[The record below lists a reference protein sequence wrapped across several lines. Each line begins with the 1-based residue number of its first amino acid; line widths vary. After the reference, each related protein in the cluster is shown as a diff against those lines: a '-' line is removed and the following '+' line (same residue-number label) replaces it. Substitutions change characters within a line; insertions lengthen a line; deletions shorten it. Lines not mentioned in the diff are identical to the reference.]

1 MLFYVGVHQPSMSA
15 HVTRAFISINRVR
28 TRRAPVPSA
37 DWILDSGAF
46 REIEHFG
53 RYRDEPAAYA
63 RDIERIAAANPGL
76 RAAVA
81 QDFMC
86 ENFILARTGLSIA
99 EHQRLTIDR
108 YVALVQL
115 VHAVPVMPVL
125 QGYAPAD
132 YVQHLR
138 QYGDRLAAGAHVG
151 VGSLCKRNGHPGAI
165 EFVLRSIKQV
175 RPDLRLHGFGLK
187 TTALGSAIVRDSLHS
202 ADSMAWSF
210 AARYEGRGRNDPAE
224 AAKFARK
231 IETMPVQEAWKF

>member
-151 VGSLCKRNGHPGAI
+151 V
-165 EFVLRSIKQV
+165 VLRSIKQV